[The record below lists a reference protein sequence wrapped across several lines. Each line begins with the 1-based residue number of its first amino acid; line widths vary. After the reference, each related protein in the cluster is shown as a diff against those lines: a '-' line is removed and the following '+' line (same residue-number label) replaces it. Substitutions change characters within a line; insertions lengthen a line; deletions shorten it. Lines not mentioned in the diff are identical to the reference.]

1 MIIYIF
7 IVLIFKKV
15 NMKILFVHKSFP
27 AQFKFLVSA
36 LALNPNNVVIF
47 ITEDAE
53 TEIRGVNKLVYDASK
68 PISENYNPYSL
79 NFDLAINQGIHVAA
93 KAMALKERGIIPDV
107 IIGFSGWGCSM
118 FIKDVFPDV
127 PFVCYCEWYLNPQGG
142 VFDFDG
148 EKLSIDARAK
158 LRCDNAHVLTT
169 LSLCDAGISPTN
181 WQKQQFPKE
190 YQNKIEVIPDGVDI
204 DLFSPDENVKFK
216 INGADLELTKKD
228 EVITYAAR
236 GLEPCRGYPEFMKAV
251 AILQKKRP
259 NAHFVIAGQNEYFYS
274 YKKSDEEK
282 SKEVLETMFD
292 INMDKVYF
300 VGKLP
305 YKEYAKLLQV
315 STVHVYL
322 TYPFVLSWS
331 FLDAMSTGCCIVASK
346 TAPVQEVMQDNYNG
360 LLVDFFDVNKLVDKI
375 EYAID
380 NQNKMSEIRE
390 NARKTILEKYDLVD
404 TIAKQMK
411 FIDEVVNQFHTS
423 S

>member
-1 MIIYIF
+1 MIIYIL

-27 AQFKFLVSA
+27 GQFKFLVSA
-36 LALNPNNVVIF
+36 LTLDHNNVVMF

-53 TEIRGVNKLVYDASK
+53 TEIKGVNKLVYDASK
-68 PISENYNPYSL
+68 QINENYNPYSL
-79 NFDLAINQGIHVAA
+79 NYDLAINQGIHVAA

-107 IIGFSGWGCSM
+107 IMGFSGWGCSM

-127 PFVCYCEWYLNPQGG
+127 PFICYCEWYLNPEGG
-142 VFDFDG
+142 SLDFGG
-148 EKLSIDARAK
+148 EKLSIDAKAK

-204 DLFSPDENVKFK
+204 DSFSPDENVKFK
-216 INGADLELTKKD
+216 INGTDLELTKDD

-259 NAHFVIAGQNEYFYS
+259 NAYFVIAGQNEYFYS
-274 YKKSDEEK
+274 YKKSDEDK

-331 FLDAMSTGCCIVASK
+331 FLDAMSTGCCIVASD
-346 TAPVQEVMQDNYNG
+346 TAPVNEVMQDNYNG
-360 LLVDFFDVNKLVDKI
+360 LLTDFFDVNKLADKI
-375 EYAID
+375 EYSLD
-380 NQNKMSEIRE
+380 NQNKMNEIRE
-390 NARKTILEKYDLVD
+390 NARKTIIQKYDLVD
-404 TIAKQMK
+404 TVARQIK
-411 FIDEVVNQFHTS
+411 FIDEVINKFRTS